1 MVSER
6 EQISKKVAWIALVSN
21 LLLMIGKIFFGLFG
35 GSEAVFADG
44 IHSGADVVAS
54 IAVLA
59 VVGISNKPPDKDHP
73 FGHGKAEVI
82 SEAIVGIILIVVSLY
97 ILVEAILAF
106 FEKPG
111 VPHYSALIVA
121 IISYIAKEI
130 LYRYS
135 IKQGKKWNSKAI
147 IAIAYD
153 HKGDIVASLAA
164 FIGVL
169 LAIIGNAMGW
179 TFLLYADAI
188 ASALVA
194 YFVFRI
200 AMELVKPSVDVLM
213 EKSVNQDLLDGYA
226 STIHEFYQVK
236 RIDKIRAREHGHYKL
251 LDVRLSLN
259 HDLTIKQGHDIA
271 RDIKNEILNKYPDVE
286 EVLIHINPYYI
297 EPDHN

>member
-21 LLLMIGKIFFGLFG
+21 LILMIGKIFFGLFG
-35 GSEAVFADG
+35 SSEAVFADG

-82 SEAIVGIILIVVSLY
+82 SEAIVGIILILVSLY
-97 ILVEAILAF
+97 IFVEAILAF
-106 FEKPG
+106 FDKPG
-111 VPHYSALIVA
+111 VPQYSALIVA

-153 HKGDIVASLAA
+153 HKGDIIASLAA

-169 LAIIGNAMGW
+169 LAIIGNAIGW
-179 TFLLYADAI
+179 TYLLYADAI

-194 YFVFRI
+194 YFIFRI
-200 AMELVKPSVDVLM
+200 AMELVKPSVDILM
-213 EKSVNQDLLDGYA
+213 EKSVDQYLLDSYEA
-226 STIHEFYQVK
+226 TIHEFYQVK
-236 RIDKIRAREHGHYKL
+236 RIDKIRAREHGHYKI

-271 RDIKNEILNKYPDVE
+271 RDIKNEILNKYPDVG
-286 EVLIHINPYYI
+286 EVLIHVNPYYI
-297 EPDHN
+297 E

>member
-6 EQISKKVAWIALVSN
+6 EQISKKVAWIALLSN
-21 LLLMIGKIFFGLFG
+21 LILMIGKIFFGLFG
-35 GSEAVFADG
+35 NSEAVFADG

-82 SEAIVGIILIVVSLY
+82 SEAIVGIILIIVSLY

-106 FEKPG
+106 FEEPS
-111 VPHYSALIVA
+111 VPQYSALIVA

-147 IAIAYD
+147 IAIALD

-169 LAIIGNAMGW
+169 LAIIGNAIGW

-194 YFVFRI
+194 CFIFRI

-213 EKSVNQDLLDGYA
+213 EKSVDQELLDDYEA
-226 STIHEFYQVK
+226 TIHEFNQVQ

-251 LDVRLSLN
+251 LDIRLSLN

-271 RDIKNEILNKYPDVE
+271 REIKNELLNKYPDVE
-286 EVLIHINPYYI
+286 EVLIHVNPYYI
-297 EPDHN
+297 EPNQE

>member
-6 EQISKKVAWIALVSN
+6 EKISKKVAWIALVSN
-21 LLLMIGKIFFGLFG
+21 LFLMIGKIFFGLFG

-82 SEAIVGIILIVVSLY
+82 SEAIVGIILLLVSIY
-97 ILVEAILAF
+97 ILIEAILAF
-106 FEKPG
+106 FEKPS
-111 VPHYSALIVA
+111 VPQYSALIAA

-135 IKQGKKWNSKAI
+135 IKQGEKWNSKAI
-147 IAIAYD
+147 IAIALD

-169 LAIIGNAMGW
+169 LAIIGNAIGW

-188 ASALVA
+188 AS
-194 YFVFRI
+194 
-200 AMELVKPSVDVLM
+200 
-213 EKSVNQDLLDGYA
+213 
-226 STIHEFYQVK
+226 EFIQVQ

-251 LDVRLSLN
+251 LDIRLSLN

-271 RDIKNEILNKYPDVE
+271 REIKNEILNKYPDVG
-286 EVLIHINPYYI
+286 EVLIHVNPYYQ
-297 EPDHN
+297 